1 MKAVI
6 LCGGQG
12 TRIRDV
18 SESLPKPM
26 VPIGGKP
33 ILWHIMKAYAHH
45 GVREFVL
52 CLGYNGWKIKE
63 YFLNYRTISN
73 DFTVN
78 LGDHGSVEFHDK
90 VDEAEWK
97 VTLTDTGDEA
107 MTGARLWKVRRYL
120 EDEDDF
126 CLTYGDGVADI
137 DIRKLIECHKTQG
150 KVGTVTAVRPS
161 GRFGEMI
168 LDGNLVARFNEKPQS
183 EEGWI
188 NGGFMVFDNKRVWDY
203 FWPSDELILEREPL
217 PSMVKDRELS
227 VYSHK
232 GFWTGMDTPRE
243 YHILNDLWKQGKAP
257 WKIWD

>member
-33 ILWHIMKAYAHH
+33 ILWHIMKTYSHF
-45 GVREFVL
+45 GIKEFVL

-63 YFLNYRTISN
+63 YFLNYRAIN
-73 DFTVN
+73 HDFTVN
-78 LGDHGSVEFHDK
+78 VGDHGAVEFHDG
-90 VDEAEWK
+90 VDEADWK

-120 EDEDDF
+120 EGEDAF

-137 DIRKLIECHKTQG
+137 DIGNLLEVHRKQK
-150 KVGTVTAVRPS
+150 KVGTITAVRPS

-168 LDGNLVARFNEKPQS
+168 LDGGVVARFNEKPQS

-188 NGGFMVFDNKRVWDY
+188 NGGFMVFDNKKVWDY

-217 PSMVKDRELS
+217 PSMVKDRELA
-227 VYSHK
+227 VFQHK

-243 YHILNDLWKQGKAP
+243 YHVLNQMWKEGKAP
-257 WKIWD
+257 WKVWG

>member
-33 ILWHIMKAYAHH
+33 ILWHIMKTYSYY
-45 GVREFVL
+45 GVKEFIL

-63 YFLNYRTISN
+63 YFLNYRTINN

-78 LGDHGSVEFHDK
+78 AGDHGSVEFHDG
-90 VDEAEWK
+90 VDEADWK

-120 EDEDDF
+120 EGEENF

-137 DIRKLIECHKTQG
+137 DVGKLVDLHKKQG
-150 KVGTVTAVRPS
+150 KVGTITAVRPS

-168 LDGNLVARFNEKPQS
+168 LDGGIVSRFNEKPQS

-217 PSMVKDRELS
+217 PSMVKDKELA
-227 VYSHK
+227 VFQHK

-243 YHILNDLWKQGKAP
+243 YHILNQMWKEGKAP
-257 WKIWD
+257 WKIWG